1 MYITNEYFEKNV
13 YQGELLNKTINN
25 YKQAL
30 IYLESTECKVII
42 NTKSRQKYI
51 KYATAVFRSLL
62 RKKHQYIDYLLSLNM
77 NEL

>member
-30 IYLESTECKVII
+30 VYLESSECKLVI
-42 NTKSRQKYI
+42 NTKLRQQHI
-51 KYATAVFRSLL
+51 KDATAVFRTLL
-62 RKKHQYIDYLLSLNM
+62 RKKHQYIDDLLSLNM